1 MKTIKIKYVDMW
13 EGFNPETFLFTTI
26 LREKFQVEFSDAPE
40 YLFYS
45 CFGYEHLKYTD
56 CIKICYMGENLAPDF
71 NLCDYAVTHEKM
83 EYGDRHFWFPTG
95 LPEAT
100 RPELYNRQDR
110 DPGKENRTR
119 FCSFVYS
126 NGNANPFREQL
137 YQIINGYRPVDGG
150 GKLHH
155 TVDIPAIQGANR
167 FQERIAF
174 EKNYKFSIACEND
187 SHPGYCT
194 EKILISFIAGTIPI
208 YWGDPLVKTLYNE
221 KAFLYVS
228 DYKTPEELIAAIRRI
243 DEDEQ
248 AYTAMLREPVFVPGW
263 SYAAMEQGLREFLW
277 NIAQQP
283 KEKAYRRCRIMYG
296 KEYDATLNRWHD
308 AWEKTRRGLWRR
320 LLKI

>member
-1 MKTIKIKYVDMW
+1 MW
-13 EGFNPETFLFTTI
+13 QGFNPETFLFTTI
-26 LREKFQVEFSDAPE
+26 LREKFQVEVSDAPD

-71 NLCDYAVTHEKM
+71 NLCDYAITHEKM

-110 DPGKENRTR
+110 DPIKEKRNR

-126 NGNANPFREQL
+126 NGTANPFREKL
-137 YQIINGYRPVDGG
+137 YQTINAYRSVDGG

-155 TVDIPAIQGANR
+155 TVDIPKIEGANWL
-167 FQERIAF
+167 QERIAF

-221 KAFLYVS
+221 KAFLNVS
-228 DYKTPEELIAAIRRI
+228 DYETPEELVEAIRRI
-243 DEDEQ
+243 DQNEEL
-248 AYTAMLREPVFVPGW
+248 YRAMLREPVFVTGW
-263 SYAAMEQGLREFLW
+263 NYADMEQQLREFLW
-277 NIAQQP
+277 HIAEQP
-283 KEKAYRRCRIMYG
+283 KEKAYRRSRLCTAKKYV
-296 KEYDATLNRWHD
+296 ETLNHWSN
-308 AWEKTRRGLWRR
+308 AWEKQQRAPWKW
-320 LLKI
+320 LLRS